1 MSVIY
6 MLPTPEEM
14 RKIDELIKRDIE
26 NGEIE
31 LVPEDK
37 TFDFLPKKEDA
48 IRIMSFNI
56 RCSDVGV
63 QTAESRY
70 TLVSE
75 TIFKGEP
82 DFTMVPAVSYNG
94 NGWGNVPEY
103 VGDRA
108 EDGTPWS
115 WASHRATIP
124 ACTYSENADISI
136 ALMAEANSNSACS
149 LYRIDEGENHV
160 LIFPEEEKPKKT
172 SKTGNAVRK
181 AVDKI
186 KGIFK
191 RKPKK
196 KKGDNMFVRFYKNR
210 GVSGVVQLLKDAAAA
225 LGGMFGRIGRAFLF
239 EELYISLNVGGKD
252 SADTAIKY
260 GEICSAAFPA
270 MGLFVNKARVKK
282 YNIEIVP
289 DFIFNKTEARLHTKI
304 SLRPIK
310 LINAVFV
317 LVFELL
323 FKVVFKLLK
332 HSKAPAEGNVE
343 KQINK

>member
-1 MSVIY
+1 MTALYIILGIIAFFVILLSIKIAVTVHYEDDVAVSVKWLFIKINI
-6 MLPTPEEM
+6 LPKEE
-14 RKIDELIKRDIE
+14 KAEKKE
-26 NGEIE
+26 
-31 LVPEDK
+31 K
-37 TFDFLPKKEDA
+37 PKKE
-48 IRIMSFNI
+48 
-56 RCSDVGV
+56 
-63 QTAESRY
+63 
-70 TLVSE
+70 
-75 TIFKGEP
+75 KKKK
-82 DFTMVPAVSYNG
+82 
-94 NGWGNVPEY
+94 
-103 VGDRA
+103 
-108 EDGTPWS
+108 
-115 WASHRATIP
+115 
-124 ACTYSENADISI
+124 
-136 ALMAEANSNSACS
+136 
-149 LYRIDEGENHV
+149 
-160 LIFPEEEKPKKT
+160 EEKPKEE
-172 SKTGNAVRK
+172 SEV
-181 AVDKI
+181 I
-186 KGIFK
+186 KE
-191 RKPKK
+191 PKK

-210 GVSGVVQLLKDAAAA
+210 GVSGVVQLLKDAVAA

-239 EELYISLNVGGKD
+239 EELYVSLNVGGKD

-260 GEICSAAFPA
+260 GEVCSAAFPA